1 MRSWLAVATAALGA
15 GALGGCA
22 LGSSIDPSVGAGS
35 DAPQFSAE
43 IRRTAYGVPHI
54 KANDY
59 GGIGYGFGYASAE
72 DNICEILD
80 RMMTVTASRARFL
93 GPGENER
100 NIASDLYH
108 QRIIDAGETE
118 MLLAG
123 PKGSP
128 DTPSADAR
136 ALAAGYVAGVN
147 RYIRETGASGIND
160 VRCKGQ
166 PWVRDVREIDFW
178 RHMFIGQTVDSF
190 FAPTTTAAPP
200 SPGRQ
205 AVLADDPFEET
216 GLGSNAYGLGREATK
231 AGRGM
236 VLGNPHYPWEGVN
249 RFYRSHFIIPG
260 KLNIVGVSYIGM
272 PLIRMGHTDKI
283 AWSNTVSTARRYG
296 YYELTLDPA
305 DPTAYIYEGKSA
317 PMERTSVSIDVLR
330 DGALRRETRTL
341 YSTRWGP
348 VVSSQTFPWDSKR
361 AFSLRT
367 VRVGLRDVDQYMSV
381 WQASDVR
388 DLRQR
393 LAKYQSYRFNT
404 TAADSGGEALYGDLG
419 MIPNVPRELAEA
431 CARSDLAKEQWA
443 ENRIPVLDG
452 SRAACDWKTDAD
464 ASAPGVYGPSKS
476 PHLFRADYVTQS
488 NDSYWLT
495 NPNQPLTGFS
505 PIWGDEETARS
516 LRTRLGLDLV
526 EKRIAGTDGLGAPK
540 FDLKSLQEVMYG
552 NRHLGAELAR
562 DDLVGLCRKSGKPK
576 LKAACDALAKWDLRV
591 DADSRGAH
599 LFHLFAENRGLKW
612 KVPFDPARPLAT
624 PNTLDVSDP
633 AVLAALE
640 KAVDM
645 LDELN
650 IPADARLGDVQQEMR
665 DGERIPIHGGA
676 GPEGVFNV
684 ISVQNDSLKPDLGWT
699 KIRHGASWIMTV
711 EFTDAGPVSQGIL
724 TYSES
729 TNAASPHYSDQTRL
743 YSQKGW
749 DDLRFTEAAVEAGTL
764 SRKSISE

>member
-1 MRSWLAVATAALGA
+1 
-15 GALGGCA
+15 
-22 LGSSIDPSVGAGS
+22 
-35 DAPQFSAE
+35 
-43 IRRTAYGVPHI
+43 
-54 KANDY
+54 
-59 GGIGYGFGYASAE
+59 
-72 DNICEILD
+72 
-80 RMMTVTASRARFL
+80 
-93 GPGENER
+93 
-100 NIASDLYH
+100 
-108 QRIIDAGETE
+108 
-118 MLLAG
+118 
-123 PKGSP
+123 
-128 DTPSADAR
+128 
-136 ALAAGYVAGVN
+136 
-147 RYIRETGASGIND
+147 
-160 VRCKGQ
+160 
-166 PWVRDVREIDFW
+166 
-178 RHMFIGQTVDSF
+178 
-190 FAPTTTAAPP
+190 
-200 SPGRQ
+200 
-205 AVLADDPFEET
+205 
-216 GLGSNAYGLGREATK
+216 
-231 AGRGM
+231 
-236 VLGNPHYPWEGVN
+236 
-249 RFYRSHFIIPG
+249 
-260 KLNIVGVSYIGM
+260 
-272 PLIRMGHTDKI
+272 
-283 AWSNTVSTARRYG
+283 
-296 YYELTLDPA
+296 
-305 DPTAYIYEGKSA
+305 
-317 PMERTSVSIDVLR
+317 
-330 DGALRRETRTL
+330 
-341 YSTRWGP
+341 
-348 VVSSQTFPWDSKR
+348 
-361 AFSLRT
+361 LRT

-404 TAADSGGEALYGDLG
+404 TATDSGGEALYGDLG

-431 CARSDLAKEQWA
+431 CARSDLAKEQWV

-476 PHLFRADYVTQS
+476 PHLFRTDYVTQS

-495 NPNQPLTGFS
+495 NPRQSLTGFS

-540 FDLKSLQEVMYG
+540 FDLKSLQQVMYG

-640 KAVDM
+640 KAVDT
-645 LDELN
+645 LAELN

-764 SRKSISE
+764 SRKPISE

>member
-1 MRSWLAVATAALGA
+1 M
-15 GALGGCA
+15 
-22 LGSSIDPSVGAGS
+22 
-35 DAPQFSAE
+35 
-43 IRRTAYGVPHI
+43 
-54 KANDY
+54 N
-59 GGIGYGFGYASAE
+59 
-72 DNICEILD
+72 
-80 RMMTVTASRARFL
+80 
-93 GPGENER
+93 
-100 NIASDLYH
+100 
-108 QRIIDAGETE
+108 
-118 MLLAG
+118 
-123 PKGSP
+123 
-128 DTPSADAR
+128 
-136 ALAAGYVAGVN
+136 
-147 RYIRETGASGIND
+147 
-160 VRCKGQ
+160 
-166 PWVRDVREIDFW
+166 PW
-178 RHMFIGQTVDSF
+178 M
-190 FAPTTTAAPP
+190 PP
-200 SPGRQ
+200 S
-205 AVLADDPFEET
+205 L
-216 GLGSNAYGLGREATK
+216 K
-231 AGRGM
+231 
-236 VLGNPHYPWEGVN
+236 GN
-249 RFYRSHFIIPG
+249 S
-260 KLNIVGVSYIGM
+260 
-272 PLIRMGHTDKI
+272 
-283 AWSNTVSTARRYG
+283 
-296 YYELTLDPA
+296 
-305 DPTAYIYEGKSA
+305 
-317 PMERTSVSIDVLR
+317 RTS
-330 DGALRRETRTL
+330 A
-341 YSTRWGP
+341 
-348 VVSSQTFPWDSKR
+348 
-361 AFSLRT
+361 
-367 VRVGLRDVDQYMSV
+367 
-381 WQASDVR
+381 
-388 DLRQR
+388 
-393 LAKYQSYRFNT
+393 
-404 TAADSGGEALYGDLG
+404 
-419 MIPNVPRELAEA
+419 
-431 CARSDLAKEQWA
+431 
-443 ENRIPVLDG
+443 
-452 SRAACDWKTDAD
+452 
-464 ASAPGVYGPSKS
+464 VYGPSKS
-476 PHLFRADYVTQS
+476 PHLFRTDYVTQS

-495 NPNQPLTGFS
+495 NPDQPLTGFS

-591 DADSRGAH
+591 DADSRSAH